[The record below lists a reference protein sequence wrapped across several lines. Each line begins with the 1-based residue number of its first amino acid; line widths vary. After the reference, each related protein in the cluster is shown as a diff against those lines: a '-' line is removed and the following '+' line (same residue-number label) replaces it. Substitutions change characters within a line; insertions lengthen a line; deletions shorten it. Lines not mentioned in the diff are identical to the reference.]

1 MIFFRFKDRIKEAS
15 DSLQKTVIQ
24 KNNLKLQDVEKFV
37 TVLRQR
43 ERESENETIEILR
56 EFEHDKKIVD
66 LSLKKKVPILCF
78 LDIKIDGSSKTQL
91 ERKNDRFE

>member
-1 MIFFRFKDRIKEAS
+1 LIFFRFKDRIKEAS